1 VVVVGWFGSM
11 LRKPRV
17 EYEGATATVLVC
29 TAALETSV
37 DLPAPQPIEGCYF
50 SRPWEIQFAS
60 FQ

>member
-1 VVVVGWFGSM
+1 M